1 MIIQNLRLKQLI
13 INFSLNIYIFWL
25 CQISDIDLDLNF
37 FKNYI
42 NFFEFIIDWVISLL
56 LIIEIDLNKNLY

>member
-1 MIIQNLRLKQLI
+1 MIQNLLLKLFF
-13 INFSLNIYIFWL
+13 INSHYTYIFWL
-25 CQISDIDLDLNF
+25 CQISDIDLDLNY

-42 NFFEFIIDWVISLL
+42 NFFKFIIDWVISLL

>member
-1 MIIQNLRLKQLI
+1 MIQIPLLKQLT
-13 INFSLNIYIFWL
+13 INFFSHYIYIFWL
-25 CQISDIDLDLNF
+25 CQISDIDLDLNY

>member
-1 MIIQNLRLKQLI
+1 MIQIPLLKQLI

-25 CQISDIDLDLNF
+25 CQISDIDLDLNY

-42 NFFEFIIDWVISLL
+42 NFFKFIIDQVISLL

>member
-1 MIIQNLRLKQLI
+1 MIIQNLRLKHLI

-25 CQISDIDLDLNF
+25 CQISDIDLDLNY

-42 NFFEFIIDWVISLL
+42 NFFKFIIDYVISLL

>member
-25 CQISDIDLDLNF
+25 CQISDIDLDLNY

-42 NFFEFIIDWVISLL
+42 NFFKFIIDQVISLL

>member
-25 CQISDIDLDLNF
+25 CQISDIDLDLNY

>member
-1 MIIQNLRLKQLI
+1 MIIQNLRLKHLI

-25 CQISDIDLDLNF
+25 CQISDIDLDLNY

-42 NFFEFIIDWVISLL
+42 NFFKFIIDQVISLL

>member
-1 MIIQNLRLKQLI
+1 MPNL
-13 INFSLNIYIFWL
+13 YGG
-25 CQISDIDLDLNF
+25 DIDLDLNF

>member
-1 MIIQNLRLKQLI
+1 MIQNLLLKLFF
-13 INFSLNIYIFWL
+13 INFSLYIYIFWL
-25 CQISDIDLDLNF
+25 CQISDIDLDLNY

-42 NFFEFIIDWVISLL
+42 NFFKFIIDWVISLL

>member
-1 MIIQNLRLKQLI
+1 MIQNPLLKQLI
-13 INFSLNIYIFWL
+13 INFSSHYIYIFWL
-25 CQISDIDLDLNF
+25 CQISDIDLDLNY

-42 NFFEFIIDWVISLL
+42 NFFKFIIDWVISLL

>member
-25 CQISDIDLDLNF
+25 CQISDIDLDLNY

-42 NFFEFIIDWVISLL
+42 NFFKFIIDWVISLI

>member
-25 CQISDIDLDLNF
+25 CQISDIDLDLNY

-42 NFFEFIIDWVISLL
+42 NFFKFIIDWVISLL

>member
-1 MIIQNLRLKQLI
+1 MIIQNLRLKPLI

-25 CQISDIDLDLNF
+25 CQISDIDLDLNY

-42 NFFEFIIDWVISLL
+42 NFFKFIIDQVISLL

>member
-25 CQISDIDLDLNF
+25 CQISDIDLDLNY

-42 NFFEFIIDWVISLL
+42 NFFKFIID
-56 LIIEIDLNKNLY
+56 

>member
-1 MIIQNLRLKQLI
+1 MIIQNLRLKPLI

-25 CQISDIDLDLNF
+25 CQISDIDLDLNY

-42 NFFEFIIDWVISLL
+42 NFFKFIIDLVISLL

>member
-1 MIIQNLRLKQLI
+1 MIQNLLLKQLI

-56 LIIEIDLNKNLY
+56 LIIEIDLNKNLYY